1 MTQQFN
7 SINSGALF
15 KNDKKTSDKSPNQK
29 GQAEV
34 CCPHCGVVTKFWISG
49 WVKVMRNGVDR
60 FISLAFTADDKAVN
74 SKTPTP
80 QTPKD
85 DIDFDDD
92 IPF

>member
-1 MTQQFN
+1 MEQPRNTL
-7 SINSGALF
+7 NSGALF

-29 GQAEV
+29 GQGEI
-34 CCPHCGVVTKFWISG
+34 CCPHCGAVSKFWISG

-60 FISLAFTADDKAVN
+60 FISLAFTADTPNINQPAAKPPV
-74 SKTPTP
+74 KT
-80 QTPKD
+80 